1 MEFPSRKEYNDYFS
15 NYIKLLPQA
24 NPVYLLEQTH
34 SYQQELLKRL
44 EPYIYDYRYDIDKWS
59 VKELL
64 IHLMDC
70 EQILAYRALR
80 FARNDFSDPL
90 LFDEDNYVSSANA
103 SSFDWDALLE
113 QLDLTRRLSIKLF
126 KNFDASTTLNGGSKN
141 FPLTVRA
148 IAATISGHGLHH
160 LYVLQERYLKVDVKR
175 FFL

>member
-15 NYIKLLPQA
+15 SYIKLLPLTS
-24 NPVYLLEQTH
+24 PIFLLKQTQR
-34 SYQQELLKRL
+34 YQQEILKNI
-44 EPYIYDYRYDIDKWS
+44 ETHIYDYKYDTDKWTI
-59 VKELL
+59 KELL

-90 LFDEDNYVSSANA
+90 LFDEDSYVISSNA
-103 SSFDWDALLE
+103 SSFNWDSLLE
-113 QLDLTRRLSIKLF
+113 QLDLTRRLSIQLF
-126 KNFDASTTLNGGSKN
+126 KNFDEPTTLKGGSKN

-160 LYVLQERYLKVDVKR
+160 LYVLQERYLKVEIKR
-175 FFL
+175 FSL